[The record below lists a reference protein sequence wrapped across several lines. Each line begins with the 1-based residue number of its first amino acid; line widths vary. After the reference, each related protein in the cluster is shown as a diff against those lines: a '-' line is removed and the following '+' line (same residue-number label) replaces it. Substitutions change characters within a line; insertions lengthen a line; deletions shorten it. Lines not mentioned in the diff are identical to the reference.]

1 MARLSAAIARKL
13 KMGIPRRL
21 TARNPFQRKPSID
34 WEKRIREIA
43 YSQELADDRT
53 AIKITKFMIPAA

>member
-34 WEKRIREIA
+34 WEKRIREMA
-43 YSQELADDRT
+43 YSQELADD
-53 AIKITKFMIPAA
+53 KNCQDVE

>member
-53 AIKITKFMIPAA
+53 AIKITKFMMPAA